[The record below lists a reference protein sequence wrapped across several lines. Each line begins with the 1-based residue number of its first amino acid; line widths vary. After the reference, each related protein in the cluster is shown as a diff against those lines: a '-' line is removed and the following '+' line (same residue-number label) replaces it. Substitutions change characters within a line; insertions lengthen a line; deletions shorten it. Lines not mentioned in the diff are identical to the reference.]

1 MVFKIIRYLI
11 LVFTLFFSYSNINLA
26 QTTDIIG
33 STGKYIK
40 SNGYFFDEKAINK
53 IFEAGIDSIN
63 NFSEDLLIS
72 YESKSTNGVIKVKII
87 DNGSTRTLSLK
98 NNNRLKGITKN
109 LNTIVKVIEEQNVN
123 SQDIEL
129 LKYMV
134 ANAIL
139 AEVDEYSSLILPD
152 EMEEFL
158 VI

>member
-11 LVFTLFFSYSNINLA
+11 LAFTLFFSYSNINLA

-87 DNGSTRTLSLK
+87 DNGSTRTPVSYTHLTLP
-98 NNNRLKGITKN
+98 TK
-109 LNTIVKVIEEQNVN
+109 
-123 SQDIEL
+123 
-129 LKYMV
+129 
-134 ANAIL
+134 A
-139 AEVDEYSSLILPD
+139 
-152 EMEEFL
+152 
-158 VI
+158 